1 MTQEEKKKKRDQEKK
16 KQQSILEKEIYAM
29 VRALAAAAVKDAM
42 DDLFRGWK

>member
-16 KQQSILEKEIYAM
+16 KQQSILEREIYAM
-29 VRALAAAAVKDAM
+29 IQSLASAAIKEAM